1 MSFQDLFTEF
11 KNKGS
16 ERQLHTYVVLFPVF
30 SLETLSVPFFND
42 YIYIYEILFSPNPD
56 LCSHDVRDI
65 DGAVG
70 RTQSGFCSRV
80 LSKAVYSQYLPLEEA
95 ADQLHL

>member
-1 MSFQDLFTEF
+1 MSFQDLFIEF
-11 KNKGS
+11 KHKGS
-16 ERQLHTYVVLFPVF
+16 ERQLHTYIVLFPVF

-42 YIYIYEILFSPNPD
+42 YIYEILFSPNPD

-65 DGAVG
+65 DGAVD
-70 RTQSGFCSRV
+70 RTQSGFRSRV